1 MREASRASP
10 EQDLSEDPPSAEC
23 SEVRSFARI
32 SVGASKM
39 CMCGIETLQEARH
52 PHGRLSSTA
61 TPQAQCGGQWFGRP
75 LSDFGSWLASRS
87 SWKSWGLPCCSYCRP
102 VPDTAIGQT
111 WTCSRHQNMH
121 RNKALPW
128 GTRLDHLAP
137 EIRSCVPLTWC
148 LLPTVAAWR
157 ESSGSLSTCA
167 SCSGLS
173 QLRPVR

>member
-1 MREASRASP
+1 MRGSRWAHRRCVCVALKP
-10 EQDLSEDPPSAEC
+10 C
-23 SEVRSFARI
+23 RS
-32 SVGASKM
+32 
-39 CMCGIETLQEARH
+39 EARH

-87 SWKSWGLPCCSYCRP
+87 SRTKQGWKSWGLPCCSYCRP

-111 WTCSRHQNMH
+111 WTCSRHQPQVFNELLLVLLCNYLVREPMDPSTHAQHNMH

-137 EIRSCVPLTWC
+137 EIRSCVPFDLV
-148 LLPTVAAWR
+148 LAADC
-157 ESSGSLSTCA
+157 SSMAGKF
-167 SCSGLS
+167 GG
-173 QLRPVR
+173 